1 MGFVDLYNFEE
12 GGYVDKYSTLG
23 VQKFGQPG
31 EKEVS
36 VKMGNLTAE
45 AEQIIERANHLK
57 AAAEKQAGI
66 DSEKVQ
72 RTVSDYMRIARD
84 RQLNYI
90 ELLQVFADMKETVIQ
105 SLNTLP
111 LSASVATYD
120 DTANV

>member
-1 MGFVDLYNFEE
+1 MR
-12 GGYVDKYSTLG
+12 
-23 VQKFGQPG
+23 
-31 EKEVS
+31 
-36 VKMGNLTAE
+36 NLTAK
-45 AEQIIERANHLK
+45 ADQIIKQTNHLK